1 MVFTDNWGK
10 LMANIFIVPTT
21 TGATFTM
28 EDLVGTTRTY
38 QTYKDRDFDDHWNQS
53 ACVSFAQVG
62 KGNTPATRQDVN
74 IETPFTNGGVED
86 NLKITS
92 LFGYNSAL
100 GKITIATSISPTA
113 GSGSI
118 TEVVKINSVQQTSA
132 TLIQNLWIRNVVNA
146 VAFISAKTIN
156 VEHEIL
162 I

>member
-10 LMANIFIVPTT
+10 LMTSIFQVPS
-21 TGATFTM
+21 TGSPVFTM
-28 EDLVGTTRTY
+28 EDLVGTTRNY
-38 QTYKDRDFDDHWNQS
+38 QTYKDRDFDDHWNQDAS
-53 ACVSFAQVG
+53 LSFAQVG

-74 IETPFTNGGVED
+74 IETPFTNGGAED

-118 TEVVKINSVQQTSA
+118 TEVVKINRVQQTNASP
-132 TLIQNLWIRNVVNA
+132 IDNLWIRNIVNP
-146 VAFISAKTIN
+146 VAFISGKTIN